1 MSNSNLQHPVSGNQK
16 PISEMN
22 LIRITEVCALSTL
35 KRSSIFKA
43 IKNRSMPQP
52 IKLLGRINA
61 WDKNEIL
68 IWLESMRSN
77 KK

>member
-1 MSNSNLQHPVSGNQK
+1 
-16 PISEMN
+16 
-22 LIRITEVCALSTL
+22 
-35 KRSSIFKA
+35 
-43 IKNRSMPQP
+43 MPQP